1 MNALLF
7 AAGIWC
13 AITWALHTFAGG
25 RSIAKPL
32 LAAGD
37 LKDTPKYTQFYC
49 WHIVTILLAAMA
61 GGLVYA
67 AFVPGS
73 EDLALLLSV
82 LAFALGAWGLVLP
95 KAVGQSFSQMPQGFL
110 LLPIGLLGLAG
121 LAL

>member
-1 MNALLF
+1 MNALLLM
-7 AAGIWC
+7 AGIWC
-13 AITWALHTFAGG
+13 AITWGIHTFAGG
-25 RSIAKPL
+25 RAIARPL

-37 LKDTPKYTQFYC
+37 LRDTPKYTQFYC
-49 WHIVTILLAAMA
+49 WHIVTILLAVMA

-73 EDLALLLSV
+73 EDLALLV
-82 LAFALGAWGLVLP
+82 IGLALALAVWGLVLP
-95 KAVGQSFSQMPQGFL
+95 KAVGQSFGEMPQGFL